1 MFSVIWFMSLY
12 FVMVNLFICSKSLYS
27 SAVVSSSL
35 SKRLSRILSNT
46 FDNKNQHFHW
56 FLIHWP
62 CDPIRGRR
70 KHHRSQLVQLRVV
83 GVQRLEAG
91 GRRGQGGAA
100 LGWRFGVTISIF
112 AFFSLWCHVLKFR
125 KLKTHLPQYL
135 LFGTA
140 DNIDPIR
147 FFCAVFVV
155 VAQSK
160 INKDTLCGTRH
171 SPPNCEASSF

>member
-12 FVMVNLFICSKSLYS
+12 FVIVNLFICSKSLYS

-35 SKRLSRILSNT
+35 SERLNRILSYVNNNKT
-46 FDNKNQHFHW
+46 FDNKNQHFHG

-62 CDPIRGRR
+62 CDPIRGRGE
-70 KHHRSQLVQLRVV
+70 HHRSQLVQLRVV

-112 AFFSLWCHVLKFR
+112 AFFSLWCHILKSENWKHTFLSICYLEQQTILIR
-125 KLKTHLPQYL
+125 FDFFVQYL
-135 LFGTA
+135 
-140 DNIDPIR
+140 
-147 FFCAVFVV
+147 
-155 VAQSK
+155 
-160 INKDTLCGTRH
+160 
-171 SPPNCEASSF
+171 SSSLNLK

>member
-35 SKRLSRILSNT
+35 SKRLNRILST
-46 FDNKNQHFHW
+46 FDNKNQHFHG
-56 FLIHWP
+56 FLLHLP
-62 CDPIRGRR
+62 CDPIRGRGE
-70 KHHRSQLVQLRVV
+70 HHRSQLVQLRVV

-112 AFFSLWCHVLKFR
+112 AFFSLWGHILKFW
-125 KLKTHLPQYL
+125 KLKTHLPFPQYLYYL

-140 DNIDPIR
+140 DNIVLIQIR
-147 FFCAVFVV
+147 FFLRSICRRR
-155 VAQSK
+155 S
-160 INKDTLCGTRH
+160 I
-171 SPPNCEASSF
+171 

>member
-1 MFSVIWFMSLY
+1 MCCLQSNLDMFSVIWFMSLY
-12 FVMVNLFICSKSLYS
+12 FVMVNLFICSRSLYS

-35 SKRLSRILSNT
+35 SKRLSRILSKT
-46 FDNKNQHFHW
+46 FDNKNQHFHG

-62 CDPIRGRR
+62 CDPIRGRGE
-70 KHHRSQLVQLRVV
+70 HHRSQLVQLRVV

-112 AFFSLWCHVLKFR
+112 AFFSLWGHILKFW

-140 DNIDPIR
+140 DNIVLI
-147 FFCAVFVV
+147 
-155 VAQSK
+155 QS
-160 INKDTLCGTRH
+160 DFLCIICRRR
-171 SPPNCEASSF
+171 SI